1 MKDRLLGIKTLEETE
16 PFELE
21 EVDDS
26 LAPQLP
32 AEYEEHLDNHHEDFW
47 RLDEDTNLVVD
58 EDASEDEEMLMTLLE
73 ADANGDS

>member
-1 MKDRLLGIKTLEETE
+1 MLEKLLGVKTLEETE

-32 AEYEEHLDNHHEDFW
+32 AEYEEHLDNHHEDAW
-47 RLDEDTNLVVD
+47 RLDENTNLVVD
-58 EDASEDEEMLMTLLE
+58 EEEAPEEALLMAVLE
-73 ADANGDS
+73 ETDGDS